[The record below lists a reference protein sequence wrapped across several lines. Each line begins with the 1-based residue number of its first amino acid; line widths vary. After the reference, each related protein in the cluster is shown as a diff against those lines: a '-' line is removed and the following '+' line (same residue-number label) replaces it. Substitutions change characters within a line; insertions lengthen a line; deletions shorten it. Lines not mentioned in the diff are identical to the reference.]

1 MNYHMVDSLTL
12 RPFSTPADYQAC
24 TDLQEEV
31 WAGNRFEWVPV
42 SILRVSQKLGG
53 IAAGAFD
60 PGGRLMGFVFGL
72 TGIQHGAPVHWSDT
86 LAVRPEV
93 RDQGLGTRLKWYQ
106 RELLMEKGIRRMQ
119 WTFDPLQAR
128 NGYLNFAKL
137 GIVCR
142 EYIRDMYGETESPLH
157 EGIGTDRFLALWL
170 MSSQRVADRK
180 GGRDRPPVEKD
191 VVNVPSAVEVMTD
204 GGYLA
209 PGDPRL
215 DLKGNR
221 VRIPVPADIDAL
233 KAADASLALRW
244 REATQKAF
252 EHYVGHGYEV
262 RELVRGEGHSHY
274 VLVSGE
280 SGR

>member
-1 MNYHMVDSLTL
+1 MVDSLTL
-12 RPFSTPADYQAC
+12 RRFSSPEDYQAC

-53 IAAGAFD
+53 VAAGAFD
-60 PGGRLMGFVFGL
+60 PDGRLMGFVFGL
-72 TGIQHGAPVHWSDT
+72 TGIQHGAPLHWSDM
-86 LAVRPEV
+86 LAVRSEA
-93 RDQGLGTRLKWYQ
+93 RNQGIGTRLKWYQ
-106 RELLMEKGIRRMQ
+106 RELLMEKGIRRMH

-157 EGIGTDRFLALWL
+157 QGIGTDRFLALWL

-180 GGRDRPPVEKD
+180 GGRDKAPTERD
-191 VVNVPSAVEVMTD
+191 VTSVPSAVEVLNE
-204 GGYLA
+204 GGLPA

-215 DLKGNR
+215 DLKGAR
-221 VRIPVPADIDAL
+221 VRIPVPPDIDSL
-233 KAADASLALRW
+233 KVADPSLALQW

-252 EHYVGHGYEV
+252 EHYLGHGYEV
-262 RELVRGEGHSHY
+262 RELVRAEAHSHY
-274 VLVSGE
+274 VLVAGD